1 MNTIKQL
8 IEKYCPDGV
17 EYKKLGEIGFFY
29 SGLSGKS
36 KDDFKDGNAMFITY
50 MNVYSN
56 PSTKLDVIEKVKIGQ
71 GEKQNKIEKGDILF
85 TGSSE
90 TPDECGMSSVVTDDI
105 TSDYYLNSFCFG
117 FRLNNKDTFEPN
129 FLKHLFRDRKMR
141 AQIARTANGVTRY
154 NVSKRLFARI
164 IIPVPPLPVQRE
176 IVRILDNLTSLEA
189 ELEAELE
196 ARKKQYY
203 YFLNK
208 LVYSETWPEFKL
220 LDILERPITDGPHET
235 PEILNEG
242 IPFISAEA
250 IHDLKID
257 FNKKRGFISNNYNEV
272 CNKKYCPQKGDVYIV
287 KSGSTTGKIAMVE
300 TNIKFNIWSPIAAMR
315 VNKNNC
321 ARFLF
326 FLMQADY
333 VQAQVKL
340 NMSKGSQPN
349 LSMRKLE
356 QFSIKVPSLNRQME
370 IASVLDDM
378 ERLINGASD
387 GLSGEISAR
396 HKQYEYYRDKLLTF
410 KRKEA

>member
-1 MNTIKQL
+1 MVINVGASAGTVGYYATPFWSSDGCFCISLSEDKCLPRYLYHVLKNDEHIL
-8 IEKYCPDGV
+8 ISKVRKAGIPTLDASALV
-17 EYKKLGEIGFFY
+17 KL
-29 SGLSGKS
+29 
-36 KDDFKDGNAMFITY
+36 
-50 MNVYSN
+50 
-56 PSTKLDVIEKVKIGQ
+56 VIPLPPIEV
-71 GEKQNKIEKGDILF
+71 QNKIVDILDSF
-85 TGSSE
+85 T
-90 TPDECGMSSVVTDDI
+90 T
-105 TSDYYLNSFCFG
+105 
-117 FRLNNKDTFEPN
+117 
-129 FLKHLFRDRKMR
+129 
-141 AQIARTANGVTRY
+141 
-154 NVSKRLFARI
+154 
-164 IIPVPPLPVQRE
+164 
-176 IVRILDNLTSLEA
+176 LEA